1 MKSIKLKV
9 SFAFIA
15 SVPTI
20 SVIYFCF
27 FYYAKIDAIYQGG
40 DYVKLID
47 ENCKSTVI
55 LVSNV
60 PITARGRLSLW
71 KKEKDN
77 VMMNMPLQKQCD
89 AVYFVKNNPEPPLF
103 SEDVKYWQADDQLC
117 FRGKMNGA
125 CISNKNIFM
134 SVSLFSLATD
144 GVYRD
149 TYKDKTIYVSYR

>member
-1 MKSIKLKV
+1 MKSIKIKV
-9 SFAFIA
+9 LFAFIT
-15 SVPTI
+15 SISTI
-20 SVIYFCF
+20 SVIYLF
-27 FYYAKIDAIYQGG
+27 FNYAKIDAIYQGD
-40 DYVKLID
+40 DYVKLIH

-55 LVSNV
+55 LVSNI

-89 AVYFVKNNPEPPLF
+89 VVYFVKNDPEPPLF
-103 SEDVKYWQADDQLC
+103 SEDAKYWQADEQLC
-117 FRGKMNGA
+117 FRGEMNGA

-134 SVSLFSLATD
+134 SVTLFSLATD

-149 TYKDKTIYVSYR
+149 TYKDKVIYVSYR